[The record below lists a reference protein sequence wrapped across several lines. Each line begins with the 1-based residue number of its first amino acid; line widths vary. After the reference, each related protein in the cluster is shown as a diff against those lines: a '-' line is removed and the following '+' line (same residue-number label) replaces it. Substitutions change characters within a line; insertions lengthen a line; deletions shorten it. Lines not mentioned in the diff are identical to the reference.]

1 MAWFFFFPD
10 EVAMKIMTMITIS
23 TRTMATMTMI
33 PVVLVKKDVPPAP
46 PPEEFPQLWEIV
58 IPFPI
63 EDWTLVTST
72 DACTQIVPTLQVPVL
87 ERCILAVD
95 WQRES
100 QAIGMDV
107 FAELLRAIRGY

>member
-1 MAWFFFFPD
+1 
-10 EVAMKIMTMITIS
+10 MKITMMIMIIATTRPTITS
-23 TRTMATMTMI
+23 I

-100 QAIGMDV
+100 QAIGMEV